1 MRSSLEF
8 TENELDEKVKKLEQQ
23 CQNMEKELQV
33 FHNILID
40 LEYAYNKLAD
50 LEDRSRR
57 CNLWIDGATD
67 RKDETC
73 EQFEN
78 KVPNIFKEKL
88 GLENI
93 DIERAH
99 RSKAKASSNKPRT
112 IVCMLLSYKH
122 KKEALKN
129 VKKLRGSNFF
139 INENFCLETMH
150 RRKELW
156 EEVKR
161 LRNEG
166 QITFLNYRSIVR
178 KGRRDSGD

>member
-1 MRSSLEF
+1 MRSGLEF
-8 TENELDEKVKKLEQQ
+8 TENELEEKVKNLEQR
-23 CQNMEKELQV
+23 CENMDKELQE
-33 FHNILID
+33 FHNILVD

-57 CNLWIDGATD
+57 CNLWIDGVTE
-67 RKDETC
+67 RKGETC

-88 GLENI
+88 GFENT

-99 RSKAKASSNKPRT
+99 RSKAKVSSNKPRT
-112 IVCMLLSYKH
+112 SVCMLLSYKH
-122 KKEALKN
+122 KKEILKN

-166 QITFLNYRSIVR
+166 QITFLNYRSS
-178 KGRRDSGD
+178 GRRDSGD

>member
-8 TENELDEKVKKLEQQ
+8 TENELEEKVKNLEQR
-23 CQNMEKELQV
+23 CKNMEKKLQE

-57 CNLWIDGATD
+57 CNLWIDGVTE
-67 RKDETC
+67 RKGETC

-99 RSKAKASSNKPRT
+99 RSKAKVSSSKPRT
-112 IVCMLLSYKH
+112 SVCMLLSYTH
-122 KKEALKN
+122 KKEILKN

-166 QITFLNYRSIVR
+166 QITFLNYRSS
-178 KGRRDSGD
+178 GRRDSGD